1 MGVFSKLFG
10 RKAEDK
16 KVGGMEDY
24 MTLVRVYFQATLASQ
39 LGITNLAMLPDLR
52 AFKTTFHVPTQ
63 NNKLGLGE
71 KAHVKKMMKNVYGT
85 DDSFFKEID
94 QSIRKKCQKLQD
106 VNVYL
111 VQFQTFTQDLMML
124 LGNLMKFKLRL
135 PSFMKKAL
143 YAMTQKTVDDIFN
156 KNDFNDASVVKTVMQ
171 LRQLD
176 KHLGFSQQWVT
187 DFAFQVL
194 MLAKKEPRPSDEDVE
209 KAKAKMGK

>member
-10 RKAEDK
+10 RKTEDK

-24 MTLVRVYFQATLASQ
+24 MTLVRVYFQAALASQ

-52 AFKTTFHVPTQ
+52 AFKTTFRVPTQ

-71 KAHVKKMMKNVYGT
+71 KAHVKKMMKSVYDT
-85 DDSFFKEID
+85 DDNFFKEID
-94 QSIRKKCQKLQD
+94 QSIRKKCHKLQD

-111 VQFQTFTQDLMML
+111 IQFQTFTQDLMML

-135 PSFMKKAL
+135 PGFMKKAL
-143 YAMTQKTVDDIFN
+143 YTMTQKTVDDIFN

-176 KHLGFSQQWVT
+176 KQLCFSQLWVT

-194 MLAKKEPRPSDEDVE
+194 MLAKKEPRPSDEEIE
-209 KAKAKMGK
+209 KAKGKLGK

>member
-52 AFKTTFHVPTQ
+52 AFKTTFRVPTQ

-94 QSIRKKCQKLQD
+94 QSIRRKCQKLQD

-143 YAMTQKTVDDIFN
+143 YTMTQKTVDDIFN

-187 DFAFQVL
+187 DFAYQVL

-209 KAKAKMGK
+209 KTKAKMGK